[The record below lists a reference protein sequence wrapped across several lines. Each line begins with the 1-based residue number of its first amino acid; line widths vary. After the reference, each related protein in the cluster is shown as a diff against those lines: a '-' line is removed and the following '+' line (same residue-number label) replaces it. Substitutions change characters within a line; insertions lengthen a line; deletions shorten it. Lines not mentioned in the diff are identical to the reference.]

1 MMVGARE
8 GAATTKERHVDPAK
22 PRRWV
27 RFAVIAGVLV
37 LLSVVGSLVGLYT
50 DWLWFRDMGHLGVFF
65 TPLWAK
71 LATGVVFGAIGF
83 VLLYVNGLIAR
94 RMAPRATL
102 TDVSDTTSPALQVEM
117 TLARVRR
124 VVEPFANWALLGAC
138 LFFAWTLG
146 ISMSSTWNQF
156 LVAFNAVPFG
166 RVDPQFGRDI
176 AFYMFQLP
184 VVRAVSD
191 WLTGALVLTLVL
203 TAVVHLLDGAIRP
216 WDRLKGFEPHVK
228 AHLSVL
234 AGLIVAARALDYWVS
249 IYELDFSPRGQV
261 LGASFTDVNA
271 QLPAFQIL
279 IVLAL
284 VTGVALLLNIRYKGW
299 RLPVVALGVWI
310 GASVLIGS
318 VYPALVQQFRVS
330 PNELVA
336 ESPYIKR
343 NIQSTRD
350 AFDLNAIDAQPFAAT
365 ADLTAND
372 VRDASATISNVRLW
386 DPSIVVQ
393 SFKQLQ
399 EIRFYYD
406 FKDVDIDRYVIGG
419 VTQEVLVSAREM
431 NVGQLSAQAKTWL
444 NQHLVYTHGYGAVV
458 SPVNA
463 ADAGGL
469 PVFIVK
475 DLPPKSSTDLQI
487 TEPGIYFGEETT
499 EYAVVDTAQKE
510 FDYPVG
516 GQNAFTTYKAKNG
529 IPVGGILDR
538 LAFAVR
544 FGDSGILLS
553 QAIMPSSRLLYRRTI
568 TDRVHTLAPWLTLD
582 PDPYLVISKGH
593 LVWVLDGYTT
603 SEMYPYSQRLSG
615 DTGINYMRNSVKVT
629 VDAYDG
635 VTTLYGFDA
644 KDPVLATYRKVFPGL
659 ITDLSQ
665 MPTDIRAHLRYPEQ
679 LFLTQAEM
687 YKTYHMTDP
696 QVFYNKEDQWALP
709 GEAKGTPMTP
719 YYVLMRLPRQNT
731 EAFMLM
737 LPFTPRNKDNMIAW
751 MAAKSDTADYGMRIV
766 YQFPKQKV
774 VLGPEQIGAR
784 VNQDPIISQ
793 QLTLWN
799 QQGSR
804 APRGSLLVI
813 PIKESIVYIQPL
825 YLQAESAAMPE
836 LTRVIVS
843 YGDSVAMEADLKT
856 ALLKVFGAA
865 SGGSTGVAATGT
877 VTPGG
882 TVTGGTVAQ
891 DAAQARDLYERAL
904 AAQRNGDWAGYGQ
917 LIKQLGDVL
926 TRIAQP
932 SAAATSGAGK

>member
-1 MMVGARE
+1 M
-8 GAATTKERHVDPAK
+8 DPTK

-27 RFAVIAGVLV
+27 RATVIAAFVV
-37 LLSVVGSLVGLYT
+37 LLSVAGTLVGMYT
-50 DWLWFRDMGHLGVFF
+50 DWLWFGDMGHVNVFF

-71 LATGVVFGAIGF
+71 LAAGFAFGVVGF

-94 RMAPRATL
+94 RMAPRAKL
-102 TDVSDTTSPALQVEM
+102 TDVSDVTSPTLQAEM
-117 TLARVRR
+117 TLARIRQA
-124 VVEPFANWALLGAC
+124 VEPFADWALVGAC

-146 ISMSSTWNQF
+146 VSMTTNWDQF
-156 LVAFNAVPFG
+156 LLAINAVPFG
-166 RVDPQFGRDI
+166 KVDPQFGRDI
-176 AFYMFQLP
+176 AFYLFQLP
-184 VVRAVSD
+184 VLRSVSD

-203 TAVVHLLDGAIRP
+203 TAVVHLLDGSIRP

-234 AGLIVAARALDYWVS
+234 AGLIVAARAFDYWVS

-261 LGASFTDVNA
+261 LGASYTDVNA
-271 QLPAFQIL
+271 QIPAFQIL

-284 VTGVALLLNIRYKGW
+284 ITGVALLLNIRYKGW
-299 RLPVVALGVWI
+299 KLPIVTLGVWI
-310 GASVLIGS
+310 GASILVGS
-318 VYPALVQQFRVS
+318 VYPALVQQFRVA

-336 ESPYIKR
+336 ETPYIKR
-343 NIQSTRD
+343 NIESTRD

-365 ADLTAND
+365 ADLNAND
-372 VRDASATISNVRLW
+372 VQEASATISNVRLW

-393 SFKQLQ
+393 SYKQLQ

-406 FKDVDIDRYVIGG
+406 FKDVDIDRYTIDG
-419 VTQEVLVSAREM
+419 TLQQVLVSAREM
-431 NVGQLSAQAKTWL
+431 NVDQLSDQAKTWL

-458 SPVNA
+458 SPVNS
-463 ADAGGL
+463 ADSGGL
-469 PVFIVK
+469 PSFIVR

-487 TEPGIYFGEETT
+487 TEPGIYFGEETPN
-499 EYAVVDTAQKE
+499 YAVVDTAQKE

-516 GQNAFTTYKAKNG
+516 GQNATTAYKAKNG

-538 LAFAVR
+538 LAFAIR

-553 QAIMPSSRLLYRRTI
+553 QAITPSSRLLYRRTI
-568 TDRVHTLAPWLTLD
+568 TERVNTLAPWLTLD
-582 PDPYLVISKGH
+582 SDPYVVISKTGH
-593 LVWVLDGYTT
+593 LVWILDGYTT

-615 DTGINYMRNSVKVT
+615 NTGINYMRNSVKVT

-635 VTTLYGFDA
+635 STTLYAFDA
-644 KDPVLATYRKVFPGL
+644 KDPILATYRKIFPGL
-659 ITDLSQ
+659 ITDLSR
-665 MPTDIRAHLRYPEQ
+665 MPADIRAHLRYPEQ

-687 YKTYHMTDP
+687 YKTYHMRDP

-709 GEAKGTPMTP
+709 GEAKGTPMAP
-719 YYVLMRLPRQNT
+719 YYVLMRLPRQQN

-737 LPFTPRNKDNMIAW
+737 LPFTPRSKDNMIAW
-751 MAAKSDTADYGMRIV
+751 MAAKSDPNDYGMRIV

-784 VNQDPIISQ
+784 VNQDPVISP

-804 APRGSLLVI
+804 APRGNLLVI
-813 PIKESIVYIQPL
+813 PIKESLVYIQPL
-825 YLQAESAAMPE
+825 YLKSESSAMPE
-836 LTRVIVS
+836 LTRVIVV
-843 YGDSVAMEADLKT
+843 YGDRVAMEADLKT

-865 SGGSTGVAATGT
+865 SGASAGATGT
-877 VTPGG
+877 VASGG
-882 TVTGGTVAQ
+882 ATVSGGAATQ
-891 DAAQARDLYERAL
+891 DAGLARDLYDRAL
-904 AAQRNGDWAGYGQ
+904 AAQRSGDWAGYGQ

-926 TRIAQP
+926 ARIAQP
-932 SAAATSGAGK
+932 SAVATPAAGK